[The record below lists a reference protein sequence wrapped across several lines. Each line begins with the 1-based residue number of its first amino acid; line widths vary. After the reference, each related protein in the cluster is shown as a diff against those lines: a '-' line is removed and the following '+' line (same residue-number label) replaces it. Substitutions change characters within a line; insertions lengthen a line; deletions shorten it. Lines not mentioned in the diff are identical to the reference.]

1 MNFVGKFDAGLPFAG
16 VHPNAKLHT
25 DSVSGQAPSGSV
37 VIKDAQLL
45 FNGDYRKAGLD
56 LVISKDGQEVVVP
69 EYFKG
74 DKRAA
79 LASTEGAHL
88 TGDVV
93 SALAATGLRIEYLHE
108 FAECI
113 YQHFPF
119 MRQQSDGLWHIEGD
133 PIPTIFSIK
142 ATKP

>member
-16 VHPNAKLHT
+16 VHPSAKLHA

-45 FNGDYRKAGLD
+45 FTGDYRKAGLD
-56 LVISKDGQEVVVP
+56 LVISRDGQEVVVP

-79 LASTEGAHL
+79 LASPDGAHL
-88 TGDVV
+88 TGDIV
-93 SALAATGLRIEYLHE
+93 SALAGEARNSVTTARPVSEASRWMRIECLRC
-108 FAECI
+108 A
-113 YQHFPF
+113 
-119 MRQQSDGLWHIEGD
+119 
-133 PIPTIFSIK
+133 
-142 ATKP
+142 A